1 MQLVQLQKD
10 LEAIQATN
18 TQVVGISYDETAKL
32 KEFADTGQIAFPL
45 LSDEG
50 SKTIH
55 AYGIH
60 YKDGLP
66 HPGTYLI
73 DQKGIVRAKLAEKG
87 YVKRHKTEEL
97 IEAAKE
103 VK

>member
-1 MQLVQLQKD
+1 MVQLQND

-18 TQVVGISYDETAKL
+18 TQLVGVSYDSGAKL
-32 KEFADTGQIAFPL
+32 KKFTDARKITFPL

-66 HPGTYLI
+66 HPCTYLI
-73 DQKGIVRAKLAEKG
+73 DQQGIVRAKLAEEG
-87 YVKRHKTEEL
+87 YVKRHATKEL
-97 IEAAKE
+97 IEAAQNAK
-103 VK
+103 

>member
-1 MQLVQLQKD
+1 M
-10 LEAIQATN
+10 
-18 TQVVGISYDETAKL
+18 GISYDTSEKL
-32 KEFADTGQIAFPL
+32 KKFADAKEIAFPL

-60 YKDGLP
+60 NKDGLP
-66 HPGTYLI
+66 HPSTYLI
-73 DQKGIVRAKLAEKG
+73 DQQGIVRAKLAEKG
-87 YVKRHKTEEL
+87 YVKRHETKEL
-97 IEAAKE
+97 IEAAQK